1 MDGAGQGW
9 DDRPVPGAR
18 LAAFW
23 LAYGRSD
30 ELVLTALMKDLG
42 LDEDAAR
49 DALAQAR
56 GWIPAPNET

>member
-1 MDGAGQGW
+1 MSGLQGW

-30 ELVLTALMKDLG
+30 DVVLTTLMRDLS

-49 DALAQAR
+49 GAIEQAQ
-56 GWIPAPNET
+56 GWLTKPEA

>member
-1 MDGAGQGW
+1 VAGSQGW

-30 ELVLTALMKDLG
+30 DVVLTTLMRDLA
-42 LDEDAAR
+42 LDEDAALQ
-49 DALAQAR
+49 AVEQAQ
-56 GWIPAPNET
+56 GWLSRPET

>member
-1 MDGAGQGW
+1 MGGARHGW

-30 ELVLTALMKDLG
+30 EVVVETLVKEIG
-42 LDEDAAR
+42 LDEDSAR
-49 DALAQAR
+49 TALDQAR
-56 GWIPAPNET
+56 GWLATPDA